1 MERDRYHVVAG
12 VFVEYQFRFVAA
24 EMPGSWVGRKVG
36 WILLRHSGGMERPL
50 LEEVLEFAG

>member
-1 MERDRYHVVAG
+1 MVAG